1 MLLHSKSDCALVGK
15 VLKKKEGGRGRG
27 EGGRK
32 GMDGERRGGWMDEW
46 INVLSLGVRD
56 L

>member
-1 MLLHSKSDCALVGK
+1 MLLLHSKSDRALVGK
-15 VLKKKEGGRGRG
+15 VLKKEGGRETG

-32 GMDGERRGGWMDEW
+32 GMDGERRGGWIDEW